1 MSHASTVRRSCS
13 PGGPVRA
20 ACSTTRT
27 PPVRGAS
34 GPTDG
39 LCVYRGEV
47 PRSPLALAAL
57 STLAVPGLDVHAVQP
72 CSAPDGFYAATAIDS
87 EQRRWVVRAPA
98 TLAAGAA
105 LEAEVAFL
113 AALESYVDDGRLP
126 FEVPRAAGFA
136 PLPEG
141 GRAVVYPDL
150 PGHPLRVERIVPGPG
165 LSASLGRAVG
175 ALHELPVSIVER
187 AGLPVYSAQE
197 YRERRLSEVD
207 AAASTGRV
215 PVGLLRR
222 WERALEDVAMWRF
235 SPTITHTALS
245 AETFLVRSGQVSAIS
260 DFAEVQVG
268 DPADDLAWLLVTAP
282 HDAVDSIVEA
292 YQLRRTELTDA
303 HLVDRAL
310 LASELALARWLLHGV
325 RTQDDEVVADAVSML
340 ADLERAST
348 EVGAF
353 SVATGQGS
361 AGGGTPPS
369 APTPRAGSVHAQAQD
384 EAIDRARASRSTGS
398 TPVARG
404 AGAAPSSGTVSATAG
419 RGTEAGGQ
427 GTASTDDGAQTSGA
441 SSSDVSRSA
450 AGTGAGVDGISA
462 DEDVRLP
469 DYGKVEPRPLQD
481 VATAAFTAPVK
492 VVGSDAVAA
501 PSRPR
506 TGETPQAD
514 EDEDEGPGAVP
525 PPPSEPEAAAGPD
538 QPREGSAGDAQPE
551 R

>member
-1 MSHASTVRRSCS
+1 M
-13 PGGPVRA
+13 
-20 ACSTTRT
+20 
-27 PPVRGAS
+27 
-34 GPTDG
+34 
-39 LCVYRGEV
+39 

-57 STLAVPGLDVHAVQP
+57 STLAVPGLDVHGVQP
-72 CSAPDGFYAATAIDS
+72 SPAPVGFDAATAVDS
-87 EQRRWVVRAPA
+87 ERRRWVVRAPA

-207 AAASTGRV
+207 AAAATGRV

-222 WERALEDVAMWRF
+222 WERSLEEVSMWRF

-245 AETFLVRSGQVSAIS
+245 ADTFLVRAGQVSAIS
-260 DFAEVQVG
+260 DFADVQVG

-282 HDAVDSIVEA
+282 QDAIESILEA
-292 YQLRRTELTDA
+292 YQLRRTELTDK

-325 RTQDDEVVADAVSML
+325 RTQDDEVVEDAVGML
-340 ADLERAST
+340 TDLERAAT

-353 SVATGQGS
+353 SVATGQVPT
-361 AGGGTPPS
+361 AGGRAAAAS
-369 APTPRAGSVHAQAQD
+369 APTPRATSAHSQAQD
-384 EAIDRARASRSTGS
+384 EAIERARDERAAGATA
-398 TPVARG
+398 VAAGPPAPGQDG
-404 AGAAPSSGTVSATAG
+404 AGHT
-419 RGTEAGGQ
+419 GGPR
-427 GTASTDDGAQTSGA
+427 DG
-441 SSSDVSRSA
+441 SA
-450 AGTGAGVDGISA
+450 AQQDGPDAGL
-462 DEDVRLP
+462 DEDGELRVP
-469 DYGKVEPRPLQD
+469 DYDRVQPRPTGD
-481 VATAAFTAPVK
+481 VATAAFTAPVR
-492 VVGSDAVAA
+492 VVGTDAVAA
-501 PSRPR
+501 PPGRQDAAP
-506 TGETPQAD
+506 GQPA
-514 EDEDEGPGAVP
+514 GPVP
-525 PPPSEPEAAAGPD
+525 PPPPTGPV
-538 QPREGSAGDAQPE
+538 PTESGASAGAEKTADESAPAP
-551 R
+551 RSSDDV